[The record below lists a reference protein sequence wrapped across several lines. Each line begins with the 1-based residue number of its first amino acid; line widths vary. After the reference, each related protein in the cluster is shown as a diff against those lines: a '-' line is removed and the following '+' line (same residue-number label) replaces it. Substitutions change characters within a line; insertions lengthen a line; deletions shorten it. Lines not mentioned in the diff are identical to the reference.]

1 MTATRPEPV
10 LRLGALVANWARA
23 QAAAVGLIV
32 AAGPVVV
39 LAGWATQGQVEEW
52 AAAVG
57 GICGGLGTLLAVLM
71 PLIGAQQATARAA
84 EVREQVTPL
93 ESPQN
98 SDGHALVDAVEV
110 YGQHAA
116 RLDGDHSANMA
127 G

>member
-1 MTATRPEPV
+1 MTAPRPEPV
-10 LRLGALVANWARA
+10 LHLGALVANWAKF
-23 QAAAVGLIV
+23 QAAVVGLIV

-57 GICGGLGTLLAVLM
+57 GICGGLGTLLAVLL
-71 PLIGAQQATARAA
+71 PLLGAQQAKAA
-84 EVREQVTPL
+84 AAVVREQVSGV

-98 SDGHALVDAVEV
+98 VDGHALVDAE
-110 YGQHAA
+110 YIGRHAA
-116 RLDGDHSANMA
+116 RPDDDHSANMA